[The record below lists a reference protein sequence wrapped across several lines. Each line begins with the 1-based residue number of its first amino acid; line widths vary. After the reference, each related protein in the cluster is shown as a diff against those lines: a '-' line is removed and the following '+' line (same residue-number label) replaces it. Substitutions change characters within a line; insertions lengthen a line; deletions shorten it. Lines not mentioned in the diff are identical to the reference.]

1 MLSIFFYEVCAMEEN
16 QAKGKWKQITANIK
30 REWGKLTDD
39 EVSQAEGNFDAL
51 VARIQE
57 KYGESREAVAKKLNK
72 IME

>member
-1 MLSIFFYEVCAMEEN
+1 MEEN